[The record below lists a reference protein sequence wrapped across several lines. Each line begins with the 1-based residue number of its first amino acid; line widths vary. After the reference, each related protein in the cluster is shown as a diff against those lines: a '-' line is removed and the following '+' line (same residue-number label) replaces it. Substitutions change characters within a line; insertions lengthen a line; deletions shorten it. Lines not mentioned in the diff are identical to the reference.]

1 MRTLNILI
9 LGFCLINLTSM
20 SKSLANSNADNLNT
34 TKDTK
39 IDLDIINNTIIAPK
53 IIDTTSDHLG
63 SINLINSSEDTKP
76 RSTGGQFG
84 PFTDNEKQ
92 MAKKFPEIFP
102 PKANYE
108 NVIVVNNIIYISG
121 QLPIERGELRI
132 TGKLG
137 DDISVEQGKEAA
149 RLCMLN
155 ILSQLEQKF
164 GSVGRIKRCIKITGF
179 INSTP
184 TFTAQAQVI
193 NAASELLKTIMG
205 PAKGEHVRTVVGV
218 QALPLGAAVQIDAI
232 FELGQ

>member
-1 MRTLNILI
+1 MRTLNILT
-9 LGFCLINLTSM
+9 LVLCLINLINM
-20 SKSLANSNADNLNT
+20 SNIFANSNING
-34 TKDTK
+34 
-39 IDLDIINNTIIAPK
+39 LDIIKNNAADLDAINNNIINP
-53 IIDTTSDHLG
+53 IN
-63 SINLINSSEDTKP
+63 SINDSKP
-76 RSTGGQFG
+76 KSTGGQFG
-84 PFTDNEKQ
+84 PFSDNEKQ

-108 NVIVVNNIIYISG
+108 NVVVINNIIYISG

-149 RLCMLN
+149 RLCIFN

-164 GSVGRIKRCIKITGF
+164 GSLGRIKRCIKITGF
-179 INSTP
+179 VNSTP
-184 TFTAQAQVI
+184 TFTAQPQVI

-205 PAKGEHVRTVVGV
+205 PTKGEHTRTVVGV